1 MAKLAAIAADKIMG
15 IQNIITGFIVLLACL
30 YVGKIVWQKV
40 KSFSSKQ
47 SCGSDCGC
55 GVKDKKLVQK
65 L

>member
-1 MAKLAAIAADKIMG
+1 MDFQIVIVG
-15 IQNIITGFIVLLACL
+15 VIILLALL
-30 YVGKIVWQKV
+30 YVGRAIFGKI
-40 KSFSSKQ
+40 KSFSPNQ

>member
-1 MAKLAAIAADKIMG
+1 MDFQIVIVG
-15 IQNIITGFIVLLACL
+15 IIVLLASL
-30 YVGKIVWQKV
+30 YVVRAILGKV
-40 KSFSSKQ
+40 KSFSPNR

>member
-1 MAKLAAIAADKIMG
+1 ME
-15 IQNIITGFIVLLACL
+15 IQNIITGFIVLFASL

-40 KSFSSKQ
+40 KSFSPKQ